1 MKKGPTEA
9 YKLPFM
15 QILLSNSE
23 GMLTN
28 TNRGDA
34 ISNAA
39 ADQQIAKQSDEV
51 EVLFEKH
58 SKFSRKIT
66 KKGGVGGLAEN
77 LASNLLKKSKDMI

>member
-34 ISNAA
+34 MSNAA
-39 ADQQIAKQSDEV
+39 ADQ
-51 EVLFEKH
+51 
-58 SKFSRKIT
+58 
-66 KKGGVGGLAEN
+66 
-77 LASNLLKKSKDMI
+77 